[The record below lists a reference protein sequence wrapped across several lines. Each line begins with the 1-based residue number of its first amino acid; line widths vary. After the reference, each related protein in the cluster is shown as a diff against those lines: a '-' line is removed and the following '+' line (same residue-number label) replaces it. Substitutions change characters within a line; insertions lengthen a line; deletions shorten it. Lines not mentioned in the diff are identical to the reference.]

1 MGSLAEDCTPPD
13 ARELLHDPNFLTM
26 KAFFTQLKPKRQIA
40 FAAATLSVLVSMA
53 ACAPGDGPVAGD
65 ADGEGTPTAASG
77 GTIDISGAG
86 ATFPAPLFQRW
97 FDAYNREVDS
107 SVQVSYQS
115 VGSGAGLE
123 QYINGTV
130 DFGASEAPITDSEDR
145 MKSFED
151 AYPYEPLQIPMTGGF
166 LSFSYN
172 LPGVDN
178 LELRLTREAYCGIV
192 TGEITQWTD
201 PMIVA
206 ANPDLDLPNLP
217 ITWAH
222 RSDGSGTTFVFTN
235 HIDTICPS
243 WTAGAGT
250 SVDWPVGIG
259 GQGNEGVAATIQ
271 QNEGAIGYL
280 SYAYAALND
289 IDSALIENQ
298 AGNFLEPS
306 PQNAA
311 NALLGEEVPEDFALL
326 VPDPSGEDAYP
337 IVGLAWVMIY
347 RQYDDAAKWEAM
359 RATFEWALG
368 PEGQAIAEELFYV
381 PIPDE
386 LVERIKEAFDEV
398 QAG

>member
-1 MGSLAEDCTPPD
+1 
-13 ARELLHDPNFLTM
+13 M
-26 KAFFTQLKPKRQIA
+26 KAPFPHLSPKRQVA
-40 FAAATLSVLVSMA
+40 LAAASLSLVVGMA
-53 ACAPGDGPVAGD
+53 ACGPGEGPVAGD
-65 ADGEGTPTAASG
+65 DTPAVTAGGGGG

-86 ATFPAPLFQRW
+86 ATFPAPIFQRW

-145 MKSFED
+145 MKSFKD

-178 LELRLTREAYCGIV
+178 LELQLSREVYCGIV
-192 TGEITQWTD
+192 TGEITEWSD
-201 PMIVA
+201 PAIA
-206 ANPDLDLPNLP
+206 AINPDLNIPDLP

-235 HIDTICPS
+235 HIATVCPS

-289 IDSALIENQ
+289 IDSALIENK
-298 AGNFLEPS
+298 AGNYLEPS
-306 PQNAA
+306 PANAA

-337 IVGLAWVMIY
+337 IVGLAWVLIY
-347 RQYDDAAKWEAM
+347 RQYDDAAKWQAM
-359 RATFEWALG
+359 REAFEWALG
-368 PEGQAIAEELFYV
+368 PDGQAIAEELFYV
-381 PIPDE
+381 PIPDA

-398 QAG
+398 EVG